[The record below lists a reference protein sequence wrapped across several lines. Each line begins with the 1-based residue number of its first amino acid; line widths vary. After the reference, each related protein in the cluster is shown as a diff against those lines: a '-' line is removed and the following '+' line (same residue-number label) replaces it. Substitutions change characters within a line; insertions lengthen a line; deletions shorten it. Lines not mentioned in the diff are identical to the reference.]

1 MTDGKVRLQKFLAE
15 CGVAS
20 RRKSEE
26 LILAGK
32 VKVNGKIVK
41 ELGIKVSDN
50 DDIEVNGVF
59 VKKEEKEYYIL
70 NKPEKVI
77 CSVSDDK
84 GRMTVIDFIDTKEK
98 IFPVGRLDYDTTG
111 LLLLTNDG
119 EITNKLTH
127 PSGTIEKTYYV
138 KADGIMNIDEI
149 KQLEKGILLD
159 GVMTKKA
166 KAKLRKI
173 DKRNRKSYVEIT
185 ITEGRNHQVKNMF
198 AALNHKVLKLKRI
211 RYAFFDLEELNLS
224 LGESRK
230 LTIKEVKRLYNY
242 CK

>member
-1 MTDGKVRLQKFLAE
+1 MERLQKYLSA

-50 DDIEVNGVF
+50 DDIEVNGVY

>member
-1 MTDGKVRLQKFLAE
+1 MERLQKYLSA

-98 IFPVGRLDYDTTG
+98 IFPVGRLDYDKTG

>member
-1 MTDGKVRLQKFLAE
+1 MERLQKYLSA

-230 LTIKEVKRLYNY
+230 LTIKEVKGLYNY